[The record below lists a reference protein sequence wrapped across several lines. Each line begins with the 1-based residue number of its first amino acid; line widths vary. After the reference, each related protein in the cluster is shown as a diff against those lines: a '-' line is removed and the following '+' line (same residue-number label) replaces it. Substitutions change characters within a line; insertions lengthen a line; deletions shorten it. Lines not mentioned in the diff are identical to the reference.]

1 MTLVTKTHLVLA
13 LALASSVTAACRT
26 RESPTTPEPATPTPA
41 PAADAPPSLQEI
53 ADAIDPGP
61 RAALTMEIPAWISAA
76 LGLPTK
82 GGGEPQALLA
92 EARAQWERFQAGAKS
107 GGSSSGDAAM
117 LEKIVPLARAL
128 ALAERAGGNVEDAP
142 VEVLLVLERVYDT
155 LDAPMLAND
164 RNLFARMIQTFVV
177 SLAQQGEAQG
187 SAALDEL
194 ASLVF
199 GTLQKSG
206 DLHLRTVA
214 AILRRAPGHPDVPDV
229 LGRLAPSLAAEDEAL
244 AVGVLRRS
252 LALRGNNAT
261 ATHWLDLA
269 KQCSRALDVR
279 CAQTALSR
287 AEALAPPGDEAIQQR
302 LTEERAQQKRAHRV
316 VELKDAAGLDDGL
329 ERGKAL
335 TELAR
340 YPDAKATFEQLMR
353 RHPDDARPVVGMAR
367 VVLMD
372 GFDFVAAAE
381 IVERAQPREHL
392 DREWY
397 ELAIGV
403 RATALIYHLL
413 PQLMDQQPEQILEA
427 LRPTFLQMKQDIDA
441 LEALGVED
449 GRVLQLVYEVA
460 MEALPKL
467 RSDDTSELRA
477 MMRGMLPRA
486 QALRVEAPGS
496 MYAYTLVLASA
507 ELSADRA
514 ASLAVLELPPPAEKA
529 AELSVRRAQAAFDL
543 VAAWDADDRVE
554 AMLALV
560 DAVAEAPQPLAARRL
575 AVDAHVLARR
585 LGKGRDELP
594 ALEQRYRALL
604 AEPGGS
610 ADAVLHNNLAAIVAE
625 QGRADE
631 ARALW
636 ATAIDL
642 AEEDARP
649 MPRLNVLASKA
660 AGALATKTELAAA
673 DRDELQTL
681 SESGAT
687 AEVRLQAQAWLVAL
701 AGKAERRKAERA
713 LAAAAAKEAATNYRP
728 RNLPG
733 RGGVILRASAQMGLG
748 YSTVL
753 GLQIQLDLSG
763 VPWLVLPCP
772 VAIPQAPAKPK

>member
-1 MTLVTKTHLVLA
+1 MKLSTKTHLLLA
-13 LALASSVTAACRT
+13 LALATSVAAGCRT
-26 RESPTTPEPATPTPA
+26 EKAPNAPEVTKPAPA

-61 RAALTMEIPAWISAA
+61 RAALTMDVPAWLSAA

-82 GGGEPQALLA
+82 GSGGDPQALLL
-92 EARAQWERFQAGAKS
+92 EARAQWEQFQAAGKRA
-107 GGSSSGDAAM
+107 GGSSDAAM
-117 LEKIVPLARAL
+117 LETLVPLARAL

-164 RNLFARMIQTFVV
+164 RNLFARLIQTFVV
-177 SLAQQGEAQG
+177 TLAQQGEAQG

-194 ASLVF
+194 AGLVF

-229 LGRLAPSLAAEDEAL
+229 LGRLAPSLAAEHEAL

-252 LALRGNNAT
+252 LALRGKSAT

-279 CAQTALSR
+279 CSEA
-287 AEALAPPGDEAIQQR
+287 ALAKAETLAPAGDTKVQERVA
-302 LTEERAQQKRAHRV
+302 EERAQLERARRV

-329 ERGKAL
+329 ARGVAL

-340 YPDAKATFEQLMR
+340 YADAKATFEQLMR

-367 VVLMD
+367 AVLMD

-392 DREWY
+392 DRQWY

-413 PQLMDQQPEQILEA
+413 PQLMDQPPDRIIEA
-427 LRPTFLQMKQDIDA
+427 LRPTFVQMKQDIDA

-467 RSDDTSELRA
+467 RSEGTSELRA
-477 MMRGMLPRA
+477 LVRGMLPRA
-486 QALRVEAPGS
+486 QALRSEAPGS
-496 MYAYTLVLASA
+496 MYAYTLVLAAA
-507 ELSADRA
+507 ELSTDRA
-514 ASLAVLELPPPAEKA
+514 ASLAVLELAPPPAHA
-529 AELSVRRAQAAFDL
+529 AALAVRRAQAAFDL
-543 VAAWDADDRVE
+543 VAAWDADERVE
-554 AMLALV
+554 GMLALV

-575 AVDAHVLARR
+575 AVDGHVLARR

-604 AEPGGS
+604 AEPGGA
-610 ADAVLHNNLAAIVAE
+610 ADAVLHNNLAVLVAE

-642 AEEDARP
+642 AEEDARV

-660 AGALATKTELAAA
+660 ATAIATKTELTAA
-673 DRDELQTL
+673 DRDELRAL
-681 SESGAT
+681 AEDAGPV
-687 AEVRLQAQAWLVAL
+687 EVRLQARAWLVAL
-701 AGKAERRKAERA
+701 SGKAERGKAERVLRA
-713 LAAAAAKEAATNYRP
+713 EAIEEAATNYRP

-748 YSTVL
+748 YSTVQ

-772 VAIPQAPAKPK
+772 VAIPAVPAKTR

>member
-1 MTLVTKTHLVLA
+1 MKLSTKTPFLLA
-13 LALASSVTAACRT
+13 LALTVSVGAACRT
-26 RESPTTPEPATPTPA
+26 EKTPTHPEPPKAAPA
-41 PAADAPPSLQEI
+41 PATDAPPSLQEI

-61 RAALTMEIPAWISAA
+61 RAALTMDIPAWISAA
-76 LGLPTK
+76 LALPTK
-82 GGGEPQALLA
+82 GGGDPQALLA
-92 EARAQWERFQAGAKS
+92 EARAQWEHFQTGAKS
-107 GGSSSGDAAM
+107 GLGTDAAT
-117 LEKIVPLARAL
+117 LQKIVPLARAL

-142 VEVLLVLERVYDT
+142 IEVLLVLERVYDT

-229 LGRLAPSLAAEDEAL
+229 LGRLAPSLVTKDEAL
-244 AVGVLRRS
+244 AVSVLRRS
-252 LALRGNNAT
+252 MALRGTNAS
-261 ATHWLDLA
+261 ATNHLDLA
-269 KQCSRALDVR
+269 KLCSRALDVR

-287 AEALAPPGDEAIQQR
+287 AESLAASGDDAIR
-302 LTEERAQQKRAHRV
+302 KRVTEERAQLERAKRV
-316 VELKDAAGLDDGL
+316 VELEDSAGLDDGL
-329 ERGKAL
+329 ERGVAL

-340 YPDAKATFEQLMR
+340 YADAKATFEALMR

-367 VVLMD
+367 AVLMD

-381 IVERAQPREHL
+381 VVERAQPREHL
-392 DREWY
+392 DRAWY

-403 RATALIYHLL
+403 RATALIYHVL
-413 PQLMDQQPEQILEA
+413 PQLMDRKPEQILEA
-427 LRPTFLQMKQDIDA
+427 LRPTFVQMKQDIDA

-449 GRVLQLVYEVA
+449 GRVLQFVYEVA

-467 RSDDTSELRA
+467 RSEDPNEMRT

-496 MYAYTLVLASA
+496 TYAYTLVLAAA
-507 ELSADRA
+507 ELSADRV
-514 ASLAVLELPPPAEKA
+514 ASLAVLDLSPPPEQA
-529 AELSVRRAQAAFDL
+529 AALAVRRAQAAFDL
-543 VAAWDADDRVE
+543 VAAWDADERVE
-554 AMLALV
+554 GMLAV
-560 DAVAEAPQPLAARRL
+560 TDAVAAAPQPLAARRL

-585 LGKGRDELP
+585 LGKGHDELP

-604 AEPGGS
+604 TEPGGG
-610 ADAVLHNNLAAIVAE
+610 ADAVLHNNLAVIVAE
-625 QGRADE
+625 QGRTDE

-636 ATAIDL
+636 ATAVEL
-642 AEEDARP
+642 AEEEARP

-660 AGALATKTELAAA
+660 AVALATKTELLAA
-673 DRDELQTL
+673 DRDELRTL

-687 AEVRLQAQAWLVAL
+687 AEVRLSAQAWLVAV

-713 LAAAAAKEAATNYRP
+713 LQAAATDEAATNYRP

-772 VAIPQAPAKPK
+772 VAIPQAPGKPR